1 MKDIDGIEQV
11 LRVLEPYWK
20 TIQADFDRNNER
32 FLQLASTDH
41 DAIGRILRAH
51 LIVES
56 FLGSFL
62 EAHYGLENVEDL
74 KLSFFQKAKLL
85 PAAQSSAAF
94 VRPGIL
100 QLNGVRNRFSH
111 RLNHQIERH
120 ELSAIFQ
127 ALEVARKGVHFANP
141 VEAIEA
147 FAPVACAF
155 LSVPPPGLQAV
166 FMEAFANVRSH
177 QPEGDG

>member
-11 LRVLEPYWK
+11 LRVLEPHWNA
-20 TIQADFDRNNER
+20 IQADFDRNNER
-32 FLQLASTDH
+32 FLQLASADH

-56 FLGSFL
+56 FLGSCL
-62 EAHYGLENVEDL
+62 ETHYGLERVEDL
-74 KLSFFQKAKLL
+74 KLSFYQKAKLL
-85 PAAQSSAAF
+85 PMAQSSAAF

-100 QLNGVRNRFSH
+100 QLNSVRNKFSH
-111 RLNHQIERH
+111 RLNHEIERH
-120 ELSAIFQ
+120 ELSAVFQ
-127 ALEVARKGVHFANP
+127 ALEVARKGTNFASP

-155 LSVPPPGLQAV
+155 LSIPPPGLQAV
-166 FMEAFANVRSH
+166 FMDAFANVRSY
-177 QPEGDG
+177 QPQGDG